1 LLAAQRNGGS
11 DRGRGGRCDD
21 PDELLTIHSGDA
33 HNSIV
38 RLDIMRLPL
47 GILSGVGFIGAGAI
61 LRRGDTVRGVTTAAT
76 IWLVTV
82 IGRCFGGGQLGLG
95 AAATVI
101 GVAALWGIDRG
112 VPATDQ
118 YITARS
124 GVVFAA
130 ASPCGNA
137 EISGSGTEPHMHT
150 A

>member
-1 LLAAQRNGGS
+1 LLAAQRSGGV

-21 PDELLTIHSGDA
+21 SDELLTIHSVDT

-82 IGRCFGGGQLGLG
+82 VGRCFGGGQL
-95 AAATVI
+95 
-101 GVAALWGIDRG
+101 
-112 VPATDQ
+112 
-118 YITARS
+118 
-124 GVVFAA
+124 
-130 ASPCGNA
+130 
-137 EISGSGTEPHMHT
+137 
-150 A
+150 